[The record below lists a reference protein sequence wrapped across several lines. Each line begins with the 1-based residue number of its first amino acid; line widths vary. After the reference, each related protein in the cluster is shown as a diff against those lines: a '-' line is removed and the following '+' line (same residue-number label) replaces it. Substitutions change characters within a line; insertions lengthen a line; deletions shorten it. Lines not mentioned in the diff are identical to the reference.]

1 MKNFLSPRT
10 IDPHYTRG
18 WRTTLRCPTIGRSA
32 KTTNGEPARMPVR
45 TPEPLRTVGLLL
57 SLLPRR
63 PYESLDR
70 AAGYA
75 DLGLERLCGTP
86 PAYETATWEEALRDV
101 DGPPGRV
108 WEILQEPALAE
119 IEERT
124 RRLLEEI
131 RAEDTF
137 SRRWAADSL
146 FARLNYLACRLLEPE
161 AVVETGVAYGVS
173 SAFILR
179 ALDENGRGTLHS
191 VDLPPLRRGYERLW
205 GVAVPDG
212 LRDGWQLHR
221 GSSGRILPGLL
232 RRSGPVDLFA
242 HDSLHTRRNMR
253 REFEAVWP
261 NLRRGGILLADDVE
275 RNLAFADLRQ
285 KAPALWRVVR
295 DRERTPLHGKA
306 APVVFGVAVK

>member
-1 MKNFLSPRT
+1 M
-10 IDPHYTRG
+10 
-18 WRTTLRCPTIGRSA
+18 
-32 KTTNGEPARMPVR
+32 PARNS
-45 TPEPLRTVGLLL
+45 EPLRTVALLL

-63 PYESLDR
+63 PHELLDH

-75 DLGLERLCGTP
+75 DLGLEWLSGAP
-86 PAYETATWEEALRDV
+86 PAYETATWEEALRDL

-108 WEILQEPALAE
+108 RGILQEPALGE

-146 FARLNYLACRLLEPE
+146 FARLCYLACRLLEPDT
-161 AVVETGVAYGVS
+161 VLETGVAYGVS

-179 ALDENGRGTLHS
+179 ALKENGRGTLHS
-191 VDLPPLRRGYERLW
+191 VDLPPLRKEYERFW

-212 LRDGWQLHR
+212 LRDGWRLYR
-221 GSSGRILPGLL
+221 GSSARVLPGLL
-232 RRSGPVDLFA
+232 GRTGPVDLFA

-261 NLRRGGILLADDVE
+261 NLRPGGLLLADDVE
-275 RNLAFADLRQ
+275 RNPAFADLRD

-295 DRERTPLHGKA
+295 DREEAPLHGKA
-306 APVVFGVAVK
+306 APVVFGIAAK